1 MRNEQ
6 SEQGL
11 TRIIDDLLEQARGG
25 RRLSVAEGLDAFEG
39 RVFGPV
45 LALLGLLV
53 ITPLGLIP
61 LFPSFC
67 AVLIAII
74 AIQRLFGRRY
84 PWIPRHFSE
93 RSVDE
98 GRLRS
103 SLQKARPWAQQ
114 VDRFLKPRFT
124 GVLEGGMR
132 RVVALVLM
140 LLATTMPFLEIV
152 PFAAALPALAVL
164 LFGLALSAKD
174 GILGTAALGASAA
187 TGWLVL
193 QVAG

>member
-1 MRNEQ
+1 VSNKQ
-6 SEQGL
+6 SAQGL
-11 TRIIDDLLEQARGG
+11 TRIIDDLLEQAQGG

-53 ITPLGLIP
+53 VTPLGLIP

-67 AVLIAII
+67 ALLIAVI
-74 AIQRLFGRRY
+74 AVQRLFGRRY
-84 PWIPRHFSE
+84 PWIPRRLRE
-93 RSVDE
+93 RSVE
-98 GRLRS
+98 ESRLRS
-103 SLQKARPWAQQ
+103 ALQKARPWAQQ

-124 GVLEGGMR
+124 GVLEGVMR

-140 LLATTMPFLEIV
+140 LLAATMPLLEIV

-174 GILGTAALGASAA
+174 GIVGLAALAVSVA
-187 TGWLVL
+187 TGFLVL
-193 QVAG
+193 